1 MGAPYGHN
9 AAHYYAECSSQGTCD
24 RKTGECQCFDGY
36 EGDAC
41 RRLKCPNDCSGH
53 GQCRSTKESASSTSI
68 GDFFMNTGAKVDK
81 GVIAG
86 ANSYGLLMPKKHV
99 HVHVIQDFLVLIAPV

>member
-1 MGAPYGHN
+1 MLSLLGSERTCRFAKSWGDAPYGHN

-41 RRLKCPNDCSGH
+41 RRLKCPND
-53 GQCRSTKESASSTSI
+53 SI
-68 GDFFMNTGAKVDK
+68 INTIEYLEKNDLG
-81 GVIAG
+81 
-86 ANSYGLLMPKKHV
+86 KKKN
-99 HVHVIQDFLVLIAPV
+99 